1 MDEAPMAPSPL
12 IDNLPPDLIACC
24 LLGLQSFK
32 DLASA
37 SQVCR
42 KWREGV
48 QRALSFRVK
57 LSFSGW
63 RVDDDC
69 VARLVEGAC
78 NLQELD
84 ISTSRWGCHITNCG
98 LKRISLAACCPNLT
112 SISLWGVTAITD
124 EGVIELVSRATS
136 LQHLNIGGTFIT
148 DISIIAIS
156 KCCKKLEV
164 LNLWGCRHVT
174 GNGLLALGS
183 GCPNLFSINVWGLKI
198 PLDLYT
204 YLLSMNPNLHLKIGS
219 VQLGPRWQV
228 VHERR
233 STS

>member
-1 MDEAPMAPSPL
+1 MDAEAPLHDCSF
-12 IDNLPPDLIACC
+12 IDALPPDLIAFC
-24 LLGLQSFK
+24 LLRLHSFK
-32 DLASA
+32 DLAAA
-37 SQVCR
+37 SQVSH

-69 VARLVEGAC
+69 VVRLVEGAYS
-78 NLQELD
+78 LQELD
-84 ISTSRWGCHITNCG
+84 ISTSRWGCHITNSG
-98 LKRISLAACCPNLT
+98 LKRISLAACCRNLT

-124 EGVIELVSRATS
+124 EGVMELVSRATS
-136 LQHLNIGGTFIT
+136 LQNLNIGGTFIT
-148 DISIIAIS
+148 DLSIIAIS
-156 KCCKKLEV
+156 KCCQKLKV

-198 PLDLYT
+198 PLDLYS

-219 VQLGPRWQV
+219 VQLGPHWQI
-228 VHERR
+228 VH
-233 STS
+233 